1 MTWIKL
7 CSVLFLSLNLM
18 FTGCKSQPNE
28 EVYISDF
35 YNIHEEYKDAWGNV
49 GKYDISL
56 PYIHCDS
63 KSAKKLNQT
72 IKNEYKDL
80 VDSLDEAKEEGYTLP
95 DTKVSYDVYTHS
107 NLLSLVI
114 KEEVETEYP
123 RYKVYHFD
131 SKTKKRVSNK
141 KLYKKYKISQKD
153 MKVWAAQAFD
163 QEYANEYYDNVKELR
178 AQTIGLLP
186 SNLDVFYHK
195 GKLNVLIPVAT
206 NFGSGTKMVLYRPS
220 ARSLIR

>member
-1 MTWIKL
+1 
-7 CSVLFLSLNLM
+7 M

-63 KSAKKLNQT
+63 KSANKLNQT

-95 DTKVSYDVYTHS
+95 YTKVSYDVYTHS

-163 QEYANEYYDNVKELR
+163 QVYANE
-178 AQTIGLLP
+178 
-186 SNLDVFYHK
+186 
-195 GKLNVLIPVAT
+195 
-206 NFGSGTKMVLYRPS
+206 
-220 ARSLIR
+220 

>member
-1 MTWIKL
+1 
-7 CSVLFLSLNLM
+7 M
-18 FTGCKSQPNE
+18 FTGCKSQSNE

-35 YNIHEEYKDAWGNV
+35 YN
-49 GKYDISL
+49 
-56 PYIHCDS
+56 IHCDS

-95 DTKVSYDVYTHS
+95 YTKVSYDVYTHS

-178 AQTIGLLP
+178 AQTNWFVAFKSGCVLP
-186 SNLDVFYHK
+186 QRKIECIDSCRHK
-195 GKLNVLIPVAT
+195 FWFWNKDGFV
-206 NFGSGTKMVLYRPS
+206 
-220 ARSLIR
+220 

>member
-1 MTWIKL
+1 
-7 CSVLFLSLNLM
+7 M

-114 KEEVETEYP
+114 KFSY
-123 RYKVYHFD
+123 
-131 SKTKKRVSNK
+131 
-141 KLYKKYKISQKD
+141 
-153 MKVWAAQAFD
+153 
-163 QEYANEYYDNVKELR
+163 
-178 AQTIGLLP
+178 
-186 SNLDVFYHK
+186 
-195 GKLNVLIPVAT
+195 
-206 NFGSGTKMVLYRPS
+206 
-220 ARSLIR
+220 

>member
-1 MTWIKL
+1 
-7 CSVLFLSLNLM
+7 M

-28 EVYISDF
+28 EVYVSDF

-95 DTKVSYDVYTHS
+95 YTKVSYDVYTHS

-131 SKTKKRVSNK
+131 VQFSGSDYEHDAYWIAQKEFLEEHGSTMVFFPYTQSTSSTKLK
-141 KLYKKYKISQKD
+141 KAINAKIKEYGLY
-153 MKVWAAQAFD
+153 
-163 QEYANEYYDNVKELR
+163 EE
-178 AQTIGLLP
+178 
-186 SNLDVFYHK
+186 
-195 GKLNVLIPVAT
+195 
-206 NFGSGTKMVLYRPS
+206 
-220 ARSLIR
+220 

>member
-1 MTWIKL
+1 
-7 CSVLFLSLNLM
+7 M

-35 YNIHEEYKDAWGNV
+35 YN
-49 GKYDISL
+49 
-56 PYIHCDS
+56 IHCDS

-95 DTKVSYDVYTHS
+95 YTKVSYDVYTHS

-195 GKLNVLIPVAT
+195 GKL
-206 NFGSGTKMVLYRPS
+206 M
-220 ARSLIR
+220 

>member
-1 MTWIKL
+1 MRLGQRSLEIVRNLKMQPIKL
-7 CSVLFLSLNLM
+7 LRTMIWTKFCSVLFLSLNLM

-80 VDSLDEAKEEGYTLP
+80 VDSLCLE
-95 DTKVSYDVYTHS
+95 
-107 NLLSLVI
+107 
-114 KEEVETEYP
+114 
-123 RYKVYHFD
+123 
-131 SKTKKRVSNK
+131 
-141 KLYKKYKISQKD
+141 
-153 MKVWAAQAFD
+153 
-163 QEYANEYYDNVKELR
+163 
-178 AQTIGLLP
+178 
-186 SNLDVFYHK
+186 
-195 GKLNVLIPVAT
+195 
-206 NFGSGTKMVLYRPS
+206 
-220 ARSLIR
+220 

>member
-80 VDSLDEAKEEGYTLP
+80 IHTLNEAKEE
-95 DTKVSYDVYTHS
+95 K
-107 NLLSLVI
+107 
-114 KEEVETEYP
+114 VETEEKP
-123 RYKVYHFD
+123 TE
-131 SKTKKRVSNK
+131 SIKTEETTSNK
-141 KLYKKYKISQKD
+141 
-153 MKVWAAQAFD
+153 A
-163 QEYANEYYDNVKELR
+163 DN
-178 AQTIGLLP
+178 
-186 SNLDVFYHK
+186 
-195 GKLNVLIPVAT
+195 T
-206 NFGSGTKMVLYRPS
+206 NSEDK
-220 ARSLIR
+220 

>member
-1 MTWIKL
+1 
-7 CSVLFLSLNLM
+7 M

-28 EVYISDF
+28 EVYIS
-35 YNIHEEYKDAWGNV
+35 EYKDAWGNV

-123 RYKVYHFD
+123 RIRCIILILKRRSVFRIK
-131 SKTKKRVSNK
+131 SCIRNIKSVKK
-141 KLYKKYKISQKD
+141 I
-153 MKVWAAQAFD
+153 
-163 QEYANEYYDNVKELR
+163 
-178 AQTIGLLP
+178 
-186 SNLDVFYHK
+186 
-195 GKLNVLIPVAT
+195 
-206 NFGSGTKMVLYRPS
+206 
-220 ARSLIR
+220 